1 MRLTIV
7 VPDALVCIDGV
18 CYNGIDMSSLNSD
31 VWALQ
36 WYETY
41 GDLETVDEFGVRKNT
56 IVHSLDPY
64 QAVIDQ
70 WYSKNAEQQ
79 ALFNQPVE

>member
-1 MRLTIV
+1 MRATIV
-7 VPDALVCIDGV
+7 KPDSLVCIDGV
-18 CYNGIDMSSLNSD
+18 CHDGIDMSSLNQD

-36 WYETY
+36 WYDVY

-56 IVHSLDPY
+56 VVYSLEPY

-70 WYSKNAEQQ
+70 WYEKNAAREALINQQ
-79 ALFNQPVE
+79 SE